1 MNKNDLRFQK
11 TEIIIKNTYLML
23 KKHGSTSVKVKEL
36 CEAAMINKTT
46 FYSHYETIEHLHKQ
60 ICLDFVSDI
69 ISQGQSINDLSTNTH
84 DFVYTVLG
92 LFMENIDIIN
102 KLYGEDLY
110 CLVNDEETILMKE
123 YFSQN
128 ATENYDLAIR
138 FCIGGAF
145 RILAVEKD
153 PSRVQKT
160 VELIEKILS
169 SND

>member
-69 ISQGQSINDLSTNTH
+69 LSQGQSINDFSTNTH
-84 DFVYTVLG
+84 DFVYTVL
-92 LFMENIDIIN
+92 D
-102 KLYGEDLY
+102 Y
-110 CLVNDEETILMKE
+110 
-123 YFSQN
+123 SP
-128 ATENYDLAIR
+128 AI
-138 FCIGGAF
+138 AA
-145 RILAVEKD
+145 L
-153 PSRVQKT
+153 
-160 VELIEKILS
+160 
-169 SND
+169 